1 MKCHISIDH
10 EFPIILLTRYTYLFQ
25 IRNYLFSLNYLAD
38 ILANLNILYPNSG
51 NWKISYKSGT
61 NRRHYSYLV

>member
-1 MKCHISIDH
+1 MRSHISIDH
-10 EFPIILLTRYTYLFQ
+10 EFMILLLTCYTYLFQ
-25 IRNYLFSLNYLAD
+25 IRIYLFNINYLAD